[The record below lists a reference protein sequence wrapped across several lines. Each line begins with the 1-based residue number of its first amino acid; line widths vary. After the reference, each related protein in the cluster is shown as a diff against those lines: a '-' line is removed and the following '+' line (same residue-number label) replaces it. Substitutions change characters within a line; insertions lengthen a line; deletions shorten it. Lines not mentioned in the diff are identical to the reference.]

1 MNLKKMFGES
11 QVLKKNTI
19 NETGRTPRGKIC
31 KYNIFFLSI
40 AMTAL
45 ALAAMAYYF
54 GQLYSL
60 GGKGVSR
67 QLTRQTILR

>member
-1 MNLKKMFGES
+1 MKPEELRE
-11 QVLKKNTI
+11 
-19 NETGRTPRGKIC
+19 E
-31 KYNIFFLSI
+31 KYVNIIFFFLSI